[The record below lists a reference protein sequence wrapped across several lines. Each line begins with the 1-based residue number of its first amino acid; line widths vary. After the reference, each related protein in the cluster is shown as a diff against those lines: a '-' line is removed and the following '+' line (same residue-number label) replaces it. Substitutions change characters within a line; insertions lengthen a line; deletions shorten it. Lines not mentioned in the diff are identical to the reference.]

1 MKNCIHN
8 VIIILFFCLVAWSD
22 DMQDDFSEKFTV
34 AGSSDSYEI
43 TMRIPSSLQKS
54 KVGKNPFESK
64 DGKIWVYIS
73 FLMSPKPITKDELM
87 KLANIYSSLS
97 IIKEKIV
104 EVKGNNYYGY
114 SLITQNEGLKTMSRY
129 ETTSKIFFK
138 NSFLVNISI
147 MSNRKDESELLGE
160 LYSSIENAKIEKLS
174 EKNKVREDQGSR
186 GQAPAIDK

>member
-1 MKNCIHN
+1 
-8 VIIILFFCLVAWSD
+8 
-22 DMQDDFSEKFTV
+22 MQDDFSEKFTV